1 MAVLCIGE
9 LLIDF
14 FSKEDTILGHEA
26 TYLHNPGGAP
36 ANVAAMCAK
45 LGEKSA
51 FMGAVGDDAYGD
63 QLKEV
68 LKAHAIDTAYLRQV
82 KGLETTKAFVTLQA
96 DGERDFTFRR
106 GADEAFEWQSGEI
119 KSLSNYQV
127 FHFGSATALMGGR
140 LETSYEKL
148 YEAGIQ
154 EGKFISF
161 DPNYREA
168 LFGLEQS
175 NWKRKS
181 LQYVKQ
187 ADFVKVSE
195 EELHIMTEQDLVIGT
210 KTLLELG
217 AGIVAVTLGKSGVY
231 VATKQ
236 YSARVPSIAIEAVD
250 ATGAGDAFVGAFL
263 YQISKRGFL
272 HGAQIAPELLN
283 EITAFAAIA
292 GALNCLNKGAMSALP
307 SLETIQ
313 SYLV

>member
-68 LKAHAIDTAYLRQV
+68 LKAYAIDTAYLRQV
-82 KGLETTKAFVTLQA
+82 KGLETTKAFVTIQA

-106 GADEAFEWQSGEI
+106 GADGAFEWQSDEI
-119 KSLSNYQV
+119 NSLSNYQV
-127 FHFGSATALMGGR
+127 FHFGSATALMGGQ

-292 GALNCLNKGAMSALP
+292 GALNCLKKGAMSALP